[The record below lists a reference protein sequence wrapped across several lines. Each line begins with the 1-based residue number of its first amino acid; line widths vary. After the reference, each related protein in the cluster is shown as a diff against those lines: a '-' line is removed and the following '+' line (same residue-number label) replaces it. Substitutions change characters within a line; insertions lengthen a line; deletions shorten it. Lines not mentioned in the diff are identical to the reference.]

1 MEQSQSQHLKVVLQ
15 RTFLFQ
21 QMNDLFTCITKILI
35 IFVK

>member
-15 RTFLFQ
+15 RTLFQ